1 MNEVLLVATR
11 DMSFPYTVTF
21 INSEKEVGKLD
32 FSGDTM
38 IFHGEAQESAKVFF
52 DCLGHHFDSKIKSD
66 LTKIQNQLNI
76 AIGMLSTHPQFENK
90 HPEEVLEII
99 KNSEA

>member
-11 DMSFPYTVTF
+11 DMSLPYTVTF

-38 IFHGEAQESAKVFF
+38 IFHGEAQESAKVF
-52 DCLGHHFDSKIKSD
+52 LI
-66 LTKIQNQLNI
+66 
-76 AIGMLSTHPQFENK
+76 
-90 HPEEVLEII
+90 V
-99 KNSEA
+99 